1 MMNRK
6 DMNQIIG
13 NRVRQIRDTHQY
25 TREQVAEWADI
36 SPQFLSDIELGK
48 KSMTSTTIVKLAKAL
63 QISTDYL
70 LLGKSNLAKEPARTR
85 KLQILASSLPDEKIP
100 IAEDMMRVFLRA
112 VDVKRTSP
120 DTKKQKTDSPK
131 SRNSQ
136 K

>member
-70 LLGKSNLAKEPARTR
+70 LLGKSDLANEPARTK
-85 KLQILASSLPDEKIP
+85 KLQILASSLPDKKIP
-100 IAEDMMRVFLRA
+100 VAEDMMRVFLRA
-112 VDVKRTSP
+112 VDANGTSP
-120 DTKKQKTDSPK
+120 D
-131 SRNSQ
+131 SQ
-136 K
+136 KQNKQQKKS

>member
-1 MMNRK
+1 
-6 DMNQIIG
+6 
-13 NRVRQIRDTHQY
+13 
-25 TREQVAEWADI
+25 
-36 SPQFLSDIELGK
+36 
-48 KSMTSTTIVKLAKAL
+48 MTSTTIVKLAKAL

-131 SRNSQ
+131 SRKSQ

>member
-48 KSMTSTTIVKLAKAL
+48 
-63 QISTDYL
+63 
-70 LLGKSNLAKEPARTR
+70 
-85 KLQILASSLPDEKIP
+85 
-100 IAEDMMRVFLRA
+100 RA
-112 VDVKRTSP
+112 
-120 DTKKQKTDSPK
+120 
-131 SRNSQ
+131 
-136 K
+136 